1 MYVGWGIKL
10 PPPATTDRQHGSSLH
25 RDLILVAKSG
35 ESKPHVEVGAGM
47 EAKRKPMPDSGAST
61 QHGITLLMR
70 GVSWLPVKSEYRA
83 AAGVS
88 RVEIAFCHRRT
99 GGHAAGHRLKL
110 LSSGNPVQSSLDDL
124 DDGDMIASPGSKAS
138 KRATQQ

>member
-35 ESKPHVEVGAGM
+35 ESKPHVEVGAGK

-70 GVSWLPVKSEYRA
+70 GVSWLLVKSEYRA

-88 RVEIAFCHRRT
+88 RVEIAFCRAPLAF
-99 GGHAAGHRLKL
+99 G
-110 LSSGNPVQSSLDDL
+110 SS
-124 DDGDMIASPGSKAS
+124 DGRPGSCEMDAYYLTAQTDG
-138 KRATQQ
+138 RAATLPGTV